1 MLRIILGAIAGF
13 IVWLILLRGSDFV
26 WAAWSPD
33 YGRYLTDLS
42 AAVENKTPFTAD
54 STIMLIIIIRSAILT
69 FMAGFIVALI
79 AKENFKS
86 PLFLGI
92 LLLALG
98 VLVSLLMWN
107 IVPFWYHL
115 LILLPLIPLSL
126 LGGKLRQ

>member
-1 MLRIILGAIAGF
+1 MWRIIVGAIAGF
-13 IVWLILLRGSDFV
+13 MVWLILLRGSDFV
-26 WAAWSPD
+26 WVALSPD

-42 AAVENKTPFTAD
+42 AAVENKTPFAAD
-54 STIMLIIIIRSAILT
+54 STTMLIIIIRSAILT
-69 FMAGFIVALI
+69 FIAGFIVAMI

-86 PLFLGI
+86 PLLLGI

-98 VLVSLLMWN
+98 VLVSLLLWN
-107 IVPFWYHL
+107 IVPFWYHI